1 MDKSAST
8 AKKQFGFGML
18 DIAVAMVVMTAVLG
32 GAIYFYNLNQ
42 KSALSEKLYQE
53 FEDLQRG
60 VNKLYANKPGF
71 EGMTEDILF
80 NAGVIPGYMARPDN
94 STYEYRHSGKGG
106 IQIQPANGGCT
117 RAPGCAD
124 AYAVK
129 MFYLEEEVCRKL
141 VMRDYDR
148 VYQYHIGSTVYPPSA
163 DKLTMVDSC
172 DDYSAGRQAF
182 RVFFTK

>member
-1 MDKSAST
+1 MNNSVAT
-8 AKKQFGFGML
+8 AKRQFGFGML
-18 DIAVAMVVMTAVLG
+18 DIAVAMVVMTVLLG
-32 GAIYFYNLNQ
+32 GAIYFYNLNHT
-42 KSALSEKLYQE
+42 SALSEKLYQE

-71 EGMTEDILF
+71 EGLTEDILF
-80 NAGVIPGYMARPDN
+80 DAGVIPDHMARPNN

-106 IQIQPANGGCT
+106 IQIQPVSGGCT

-124 AYAVK
+124 AYGVK
-129 MFYLEEEVCRKL
+129 MFYLEEGVCRKL

-148 VYQYHIGSTVYPPSA
+148 VYQFHIGTTVYPSDA
-163 DKLTMVDSC
+163 DKLTMVNSC
-172 DDYSAGRQAF
+172 DDYSNGRQAF